1 MLFFTLSKVRNVASG
16 VNVGLSSLVAMA
28 SLPPK
33 RYENDIEN
41 YRREQFSNQQ
51 QAGRTGN
58 TTNPSDLNK

>member
-1 MLFFTLSKVRNVASG
+1 
-16 VNVGLSSLVAMA
+16 MA

-58 TTNPSDLNK
+58 PSDLNK